1 MDTQSSNNNN
11 LLPGSTAPSLKDRP
25 IDWMKANPIPSA
37 IAGLV
42 VLGLFTGGGS
52 NYQEGAQQ
60 QRSIADFKNQARY
73 SIKASQLDQKL
84 REEQFEIAVQRQ
96 RMGCI
101 LLTTDG
107 NTPANVVEGLVVS
120 DPTTGKPLP
129 QGTPVCDIYGWTAI
143 LNPNGQ
149 MTDLLQ
155 GKVSSS
161 VQMINVAPVPVPR
174 PTPITI
180 YAPESS
186 SN

>member
-25 IDWMKANPIPSA
+25 IDWMKANPVPTA

-60 QRSIADFKNQARY
+60 QRSIADFKNQSRY
-73 SIKASQLDQKL
+73 EIKASQLDQKL
-84 REEQFEIAVQRQ
+84 REEQFEIAVKRQ
-96 RMGCI
+96 QMGCI

-107 NTPANVVEGLVVS
+107 QTPANVVEGLVVS
-120 DPTTGKPLP
+120 DPVTGKPLP
-129 QGTPVCDIYGWTAI
+129 AGTPVCDTYGWTAI
-143 LNPNGQ
+143 LNANGQ

-161 VQMINVAPVPVPR
+161 VQMVNVAPVPVPR